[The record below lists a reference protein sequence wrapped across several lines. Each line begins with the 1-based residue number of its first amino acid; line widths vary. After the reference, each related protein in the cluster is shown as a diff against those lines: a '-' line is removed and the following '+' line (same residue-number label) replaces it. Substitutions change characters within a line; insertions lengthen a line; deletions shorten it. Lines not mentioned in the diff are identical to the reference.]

1 MVLNYILVGC
11 PCSVI
16 TGYQIYVIMNGRC
29 FEVTIQSFDTVETLG
44 RDNYCVTPIIFESQK
59 ILILKKEVYHSMRV
73 HVRESNFVNKTDTKN
88 FRTKIIT
95 KRSEVKST
103 TFCTTLI
110 CLKWQLWSG
119 EVILAVLEQP
129 GWPLEIEVKTRV
141 YRMSIGSKNG
151 NHCGLCRHTSPIL
164 YSLHLLRKRRSS
176 KSSTELAWSPALL

>member
-1 MVLNYILVGC
+1 
-11 PCSVI
+11 
-16 TGYQIYVIMNGRC
+16 MNGRC

-110 CLKWQLWSG
+110 CLK
-119 EVILAVLEQP
+119 
-129 GWPLEIEVKTRV
+129 
-141 YRMSIGSKNG
+141 
-151 NHCGLCRHTSPIL
+151 
-164 YSLHLLRKRRSS
+164 
-176 KSSTELAWSPALL
+176 

>member
-1 MVLNYILVGC
+1 
-11 PCSVI
+11 
-16 TGYQIYVIMNGRC
+16 MNGRC

-129 GWPLEIEVKTRV
+129 GWPLEKERLKQGYIECLLDQKWYQLWTCADTHHPFFILYICLESRDRLKALQNLLDLQPCSNV
-141 YRMSIGSKNG
+141 I
-151 NHCGLCRHTSPIL
+151 GLCV
-164 YSLHLLRKRRSS
+164 YKWMYG
-176 KSSTELAWSPALL
+176 K